1 MILFVHREDMYEK
14 DNPEVKGKAQ
24 IIIGKQRNGPTGI
37 IDMAFLGNYSR
48 FEGLDNI
55 HTL

>member
-1 MILFVHREDMYEK
+1 MIHSNK
-14 DNPEVKGKAQ
+14 IIINNDNPEVKGKAQ